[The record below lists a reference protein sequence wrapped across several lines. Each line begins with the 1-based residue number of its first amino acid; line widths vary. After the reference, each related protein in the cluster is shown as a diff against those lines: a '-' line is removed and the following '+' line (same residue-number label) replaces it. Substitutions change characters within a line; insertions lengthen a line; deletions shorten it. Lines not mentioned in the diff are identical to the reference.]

1 MGAPMKAAYL
11 AEPEVGGKLR
21 RGVEQEGTQSSDEA
35 IGISGHNSDCD
46 RCRNT
51 PSLRPTALLLPIEME
66 AVASLTGK
74 KFSKVLRIHQTHP
87 TDQEGVYRKGL

>member
-11 AEPEVGGKLR
+11 TEPEAGGKIR

-35 IGISGHNSDCD
+35 IGNSGHNSDCD

-51 PSLRPTALLLPIEME
+51 PSLCPTARLVPVEMDCGE
-66 AVASLTGK
+66 FDS
-74 KFSKVLRIHQTHP
+74 
-87 TDQEGVYRKGL
+87 